1 MKTQWPSL
9 NSNWNSMQN
18 QAFPSPFIQNE
29 RNLKSRFRLC
39 WKPAHLCKV
48 RTIIFPGS
56 HSITFHPSQSPVL
69 ESSTTSVIPCG
80 PRAVNQLLVWEF
92 EELSSLVKEEEK
104 RNWNETKPSCVY
116 DTVSAVLTTVHGW
129 SCTWQSLNAVS
140 YTLNVSVVCSTN
152 FALSLCRGKI
162 VRLVF

>member
-9 NSNWNSMQN
+9 NSNRNSRCRSSLSVS
-18 QAFPSPFIQNE
+18 FYPNE

-39 WKPAHLCKV
+39 WKPTHLCKV
-48 RTIIFPGS
+48 RTIISPGS

-80 PRAVNQLLVWEF
+80 PRAVDQLLVWEF

-104 RNWNETKPSCVY
+104 GNWNETKPSYVY
-116 DTVSAVLTTVHGW
+116 DTVSAVLTPVRGW
-129 SCTWQSLNAVS
+129 SCTGQSLNAVS
-140 YTLNVSVVCSTN
+140 YVLNVSVVCSTN

>member
-9 NSNWNSMQN
+9 NSNRNSRCRSSLSVS
-18 QAFPSPFIQNE
+18 FYPNE

-39 WKPAHLCKV
+39 WKPTHLCKV
-48 RTIIFPGS
+48 RTIISPGS

-80 PRAVNQLLVWEF
+80 PRAVDQLLVWEF

-104 RNWNETKPSCVY
+104 GNWNETKPSYVY

-140 YTLNVSVVCSTN
+140 YTLNVSFVCSTN